1 MKRFS
6 RATLVALSLV
16 VPFTAAMQ
24 RSALADYDVWK
35 STTSLAD
42 PSKYK
47 DGFEHYAHVNPDAPK
62 GGTLNQAV
70 NGTFDSFNPFIVK
83 GNAAA
88 GLTFFGG
95 FLWDTLMSQGV
106 DEGAVSHALIAE
118 AVKWPQDYSSAT
130 FRLNPKARWH
140 DGKPITAEDV
150 KWSMET
156 LRKHSPQHV
165 RYFKN
170 VKDVRV
176 DGERLVTFLFDQTNN
191 RELPQIMGDLP
202 VLPKHWWEGTD
213 AEGNKRDFTTATLE
227 PPLGSGP
234 YKIKSF
240 SAGSSI
246 EWERVKDYWAA
257 DLPPRKGRFNFD
269 IRKYTYFL
277 DDNAIWLAFQKGGFE
292 DIREENRAARWQQ
305 EYNFPAITEGKVK
318 KVTFDE
324 TSNYPMVG
332 WVPNLRRDMFKDRRV
347 RKALNLAFNFR
358 QMNEDLFFNQYTRLA
373 TYFGGSVM
381 SATGLPEGR
390 EKEILEEFRGKVP
403 EELFT
408 QPYENPVYETR
419 RDTRKFLGEAFKLLQ
434 EAGWKSEGGKLVND
448 KGEQFKFTILGSNPA
463 SERVNAPFISALT
476 RLGMAVDFRVVDQ
489 SQYIQRIRN
498 FEFDMVVAGAF
509 QSTSPGNEQ
518 RDYWTSTSADET
530 GSRNWGGIKN
540 PVIDTLVDRI
550 ILAKNREELIAHVR
564 ALDRILLFEHYS
576 IQQWYLAQDRVA
588 YWDKFGIPEP
598 QPTYI
603 GYDLES
609 WWIDPAKAAAL
620 GQN

>member
-1 MKRFS
+1 
-6 RATLVALSLV
+6 
-16 VPFTAAMQ
+16 
-24 RSALADYDVWK
+24 
-35 STTSLAD
+35 
-42 PSKYK
+42 
-47 DGFEHYAHVNPDAPK
+47 
-62 GGTLNQAV
+62 
-70 NGTFDSFNPFIVK
+70 
-83 GNAAA
+83 
-88 GLTFFGG
+88 
-95 FLWDTLMSQGV
+95 
-106 DEGAVSHALIAE
+106 
-118 AVKWPQDYSSAT
+118 
-130 FRLNPKARWH
+130 
-140 DGKPITAEDV
+140 
-150 KWSMET
+150 
-156 LRKHSPQHV
+156 
-165 RYFKN
+165 
-170 VKDVRV
+170 
-176 DGERLVTFLFDQTNN
+176 
-191 RELPQIMGDLP
+191 
-202 VLPKHWWEGTD
+202 
-213 AEGNKRDFTTATLE
+213 
-227 PPLGSGP
+227 
-234 YKIKSF
+234 
-240 SAGSSI
+240 
-246 EWERVKDYWAA
+246 
-257 DLPPRKGRFNFD
+257 
-269 IRKYTYFL
+269 
-277 DDNAIWLAFQKGGFE
+277 
-292 DIREENRAARWQQ
+292 
-305 EYNFPAITEGKVK
+305 
-318 KVTFDE
+318 
-324 TSNYPMVG
+324 
-332 WVPNLRRDMFKDRRV
+332 
-347 RKALNLAFNFR
+347 
-358 QMNEDLFFNQYTRLA
+358 
-373 TYFGGSVM
+373 M

-390 EKEILEEFRGKVP
+390 EKEILEEFRGKIP
-403 EELFT
+403 GDLFT

-448 KGEQFKFTILGSNPA
+448 KGEQFTFTILGSNPA

>member
-1 MKRFS
+1 
-6 RATLVALSLV
+6 
-16 VPFTAAMQ
+16 
-24 RSALADYDVWK
+24 
-35 STTSLAD
+35 
-42 PSKYK
+42 
-47 DGFEHYAHVNPDAPK
+47 
-62 GGTLNQAV
+62 
-70 NGTFDSFNPFIVK
+70 
-83 GNAAA
+83 
-88 GLTFFGG
+88 
-95 FLWDTLMSQGV
+95 
-106 DEGAVSHALIAE
+106 HALIAE

-140 DGKPITAEDV
+140 DGKSITAEDV

-257 DLPPRKGRFNFD
+257 ELPPRKGRFNFD
-269 IRKYTYFL
+269 VRKYTYFL

-390 EKEILEEFRGKVP
+390 EKEILEEFRGKIP

-434 EAGWKSEGGKLVND
+434 EAGWKSEGGKLVNA

-463 SERVNAPFISALT
+463 SERVNAPFISAL
-476 RLGMAVDFRVVDQ
+476 
-489 SQYIQRIRN
+489 
-498 FEFDMVVAGAF
+498 
-509 QSTSPGNEQ
+509 
-518 RDYWTSTSADET
+518 
-530 GSRNWGGIKN
+530 
-540 PVIDTLVDRI
+540 
-550 ILAKNREELIAHVR
+550 
-564 ALDRILLFEHYS
+564 
-576 IQQWYLAQDRVA
+576 
-588 YWDKFGIPEP
+588 
-598 QPTYI
+598 
-603 GYDLES
+603 
-609 WWIDPAKAAAL
+609 
-620 GQN
+620 